1 MMTGRMLVIGSKGNC
16 VELAFLHVSRFGMRV
31 KMWLDSGGKERDS
44 LECLWT

>member
-1 MMTGRMLVIGSKGNC
+1 MIGSKGNC